1 VDTSKIREWILD
13 NTEKM
18 VEYNF
23 LQMDQIKEL
32 NQVAEIDAR
41 INEE

>member
-1 VDTSKIREWILD
+1 MDTSKIREWILD